1 MRKYS
6 LLLLFALFASLTS
19 CKKEEEDSGD
29 TVATGPSVSQLW
41 CDSANLSPLLILPGT
56 DYAGL
61 LSIPYSVGNGFPYK
75 SGLPVFSTGVTGLK
89 ATLRADTLNRGGSGD
104 LLFDISG
111 IPSGEG
117 KASFEINF
125 GINTCVIEL
134 IVGEKSLLVGKWN
147 CINTVDSLTFIS
159 ATHGATTGRRRAAEY
174 NSFLP
179 AGSAYFIFDLNNQF
193 SFNNNPVPS
202 QNYQGTYVFANY
214 LLTLNKQGGSSI
226 NYPVMYVDSARMKL
240 SIATGLSLFD
250 TLDVAA
256 PFNDSIETYS
266 VRRSMNLD
274 KIR

>member
-1 MRKYS
+1 
-6 LLLLFALFASLTS
+6 
-19 CKKEEEDSGD
+19 
-29 TVATGPSVSQLW
+29 V
-41 CDSANLSPLLILPGT
+41 

-61 LSIPYSVGNGFPYK
+61 ISIPYSVGNGYPYE

-89 ATLRADTLNRGGSGD
+89 ATLRADTLNRGGSGK
-104 LLFDISG
+104 LLFDITG
-111 IPSGEG
+111 TPSAEG

-159 ATHGATTGRRRAAEY
+159 ATHGATSGRRRNAESY
-174 NSFLP
+174 SFLP
-179 AGSAYFIFDLNNQF
+179 AGSAFFIFDLNNQF
-193 SFNNNPVPS
+193 SFSNNTVPS
-202 QNYQGTYVFANY
+202 QNYQGTYAFANY
-214 LLTLNKQGGSSI
+214 LLTLNRQGGASV

-256 PFNDSIETYS
+256 PYNDSIESYS
-266 VRRSMNLD
+266 VKRSMNLE
-274 KIR
+274 KLR